1 MTPSLRKFTLTVH
14 VASSVALLGSI
25 AVFLLLAI
33 TAVTTQDAQII
44 RASYPAMDLT
54 ARLVI
59 VPLALASLLSGLVQ
73 SLGTPWGLFRHYWI
87 VAKLLITVFATII
100 LLAKLALIEYAAS
113 LAAAPLPGIEL
124 QGIGMELAVHAAGGL
139 LVLLV
144 PTALSIYKPKG
155 LTPFGL
161 RRQQLK
167 QQLKPSSSATDRSPK
182 RSSVDGVAF
191 GPGGALITVTLRRAH
206 LYGIIVLVVVLHI
219 VIVHASGIGLHGH

>member
-33 TAVTTQDAQII
+33 TAVTTQDARII
-44 RASYPAMDLT
+44 RAFYPAMDLT

-59 VPLALASLLSGLVQ
+59 VPLALASLLTGLVQ

-124 QGIGMELAVHAAGGL
+124 QAIGMELAIHAAGGL
-139 LVLLV
+139 LILLV

-167 QQLKPSSSATDRSPK
+167 PSSAVTDRSPR

-206 LYGIIVLVVVLHI
+206 LYGIIVLLVVLHI
-219 VIVHASGIGLHGH
+219 VIMHASGIGLHGH

>member
-44 RASYPAMDLT
+44 RASYLAMDLT

-59 VPLALASLLSGLVQ
+59 VPLALASLLTGLVQ

-113 LAAAPLPGIEL
+113 LAAAPWPAIEL
-124 QGIGMELAVHAAGGL
+124 QAIGMELAVHAAGGL

-144 PTALSIYKPKG
+144 PTALSVYKPKG

-167 QQLKPSSSATDRSPK
+167 PSSPATDRSPK

-206 LYGIIVLVVVLHI
+206 LYGIIMLVVVLHI